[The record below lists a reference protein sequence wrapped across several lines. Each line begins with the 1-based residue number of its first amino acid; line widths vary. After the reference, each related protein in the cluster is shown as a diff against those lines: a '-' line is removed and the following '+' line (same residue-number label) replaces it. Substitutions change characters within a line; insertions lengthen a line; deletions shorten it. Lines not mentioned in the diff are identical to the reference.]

1 MKKGIIIAVITAVIT
16 AGSVFVV
23 NKTSH
28 SNEDDIIIANIE
40 ALQYEELPNG
50 VIIHCDSDVCIIFEY
65 RNRLFLSGC
74 KAEAGSTCTVKKTE
88 LPDIHIGG

>member
-1 MKKGIIIAVITAVIT
+1 MKKGIIIAAIAAVIT

-40 ALQYEELPNG
+40 ALQYEELPDG
-50 VIIHCDSDVCIIFEY
+50 TIFHCEDGFCIIFGYE
-65 RNRLFLSGC
+65 NNFVGGC
-74 KAEAGSTCTVKKTE
+74 KKNEAYICKVQQTNFPN
-88 LPDIHIGG
+88 L